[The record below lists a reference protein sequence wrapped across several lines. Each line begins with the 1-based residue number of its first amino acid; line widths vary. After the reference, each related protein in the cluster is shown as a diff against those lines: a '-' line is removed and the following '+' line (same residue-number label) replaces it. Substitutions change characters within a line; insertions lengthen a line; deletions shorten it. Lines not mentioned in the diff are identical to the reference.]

1 MDWQTPPRERSG
13 GVNGYEDFLRKKV
26 VQAPLSGLEVPR
38 EDLHPKLFEFQKDA
52 VGWALRG
59 GRRALFES
67 FGLGKTMQQLEITRQ
82 ITNRYDGQALIVLP
96 LGVKQEFTADAQK
109 MDMEITYVRTDA
121 EASAAGPV
129 VMTNYERVR
138 DRSLSPGYLRS
149 LTAVLLDEASV
160 LRGFGGT
167 AAKGKEM
174 HLCPLQFDIVDRA
187 ITQYTE
193 PGDVVYDPF
202 AGLGTVPLRA
212 LELGRRGRGVELNP
226 AYWAD
231 GVFYLRAAE
240 EKAASPTLFDLL
252 DETEVDA
259 A

>member
-1 MDWQTPPRERSG
+1 MDWQTPPRARSG

-82 ITNRYDGQALIVLP
+82 ITNRCGGQALIVLP
-96 LGVKQEFTADAQK
+96 LG
-109 MDMEITYVRTDA
+109 
-121 EASAAGPV
+121 
-129 VMTNYERVR
+129 
-138 DRSLSPGYLRS
+138 
-149 LTAVLLDEASV
+149 
-160 LRGFGGT
+160 
-167 AAKGKEM
+167 
-174 HLCPLQFDIVDRA
+174 
-187 ITQYTE
+187 
-193 PGDVVYDPF
+193 
-202 AGLGTVPLRA
+202 
-212 LELGRRGRGVELNP
+212 GRGVELNP

-240 EKAASPTLFDLL
+240 ETASTPTLFDLL
-252 DETEVDA
+252 DEAEVDA